1 MARIIIYVVQ
11 SVSSGDLE
19 KANKRALP
27 EHVVESIKSVFK
39 VLSVESLLQNCLHG
53 GTQNS
58 NESFHS
64 MIWMRYPKSI
74 FAGRTRLEIGV
85 YDAVIVYSEGQQASM
100 PIFKNLG

>member
-1 MARIIIYVVQ
+1 MARIILYVVQ
-11 SVSSGDLE
+11 SVSGGDFE
-19 KANKRALP
+19 RANKRALP
-27 EHVVESIKSVFK
+27 EHVLEAIKPVFE
-39 VLSVESLLQNCLHG
+39 VLSVESLLQKCLHG

-58 NESFHS
+58 NESIHS
-64 MIWMRYPKSI
+64 MIWMRCPKSI